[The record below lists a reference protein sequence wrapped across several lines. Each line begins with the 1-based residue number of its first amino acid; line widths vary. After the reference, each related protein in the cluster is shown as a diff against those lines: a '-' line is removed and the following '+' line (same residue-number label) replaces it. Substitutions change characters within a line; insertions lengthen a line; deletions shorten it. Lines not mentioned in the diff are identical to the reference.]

1 MSYKFFTISGYYGN
15 GHTLTDVFCASDR
28 RGLIW
33 YVAEGGQT
41 VNATFE
47 ELTDGVNIELLTDVD
62 CYTVDSVNS
71 LDDLENSL
79 NN

>member
-1 MSYKFFTISGYYGN
+1 MSYKFFTVSGYYGS

-28 RGLIW
+28 RGLTW

-41 VNATFE
+41 VNATYD
-47 ELTDGVNIELLTDVD
+47 ELTEGVNIELLTDVD
-62 CYTVDSVNS
+62 CFTVNPVNS